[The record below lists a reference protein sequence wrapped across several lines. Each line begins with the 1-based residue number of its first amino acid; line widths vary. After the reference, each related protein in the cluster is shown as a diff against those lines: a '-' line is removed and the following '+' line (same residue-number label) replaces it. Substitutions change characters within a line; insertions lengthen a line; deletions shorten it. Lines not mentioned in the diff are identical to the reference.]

1 MTMSAQ
7 TTLAEMVAQSRDVI
21 TNPSVGTF
29 ERYEKRGSI
38 GTAGVYMLVAAVAAG
53 LLAFIPALLSS
64 GGPNPLSLFV
74 GGVVGAL
81 INFVIF
87 TGMVYYLG
95 KSIGNGTGTW
105 DEVSYSFALFI
116 APLAVI
122 SGLLSLI
129 VALLGWIPLLGGL
142 IGVAGFA
149 GLIIVLLAQ
158 VYFGYLA
165 VQSSMNIHDQT
176 KAIAVLVLAAV
187 GTAVA
192 QLILAG
198 IGGIL
203 GGILPIILLV
213 ALVAVVGSMIMGRR
227 GRAVR

>member
-1 MTMSAQ
+1 MTMSGQ

-53 LLAFIPALLSS
+53 VLSFIPALISS

-87 TGMVYYLG
+87 TGLVYYLG
-95 KSIGNGTGTW
+95 KSMGNGTGSW

-122 SGLLSLI
+122 SGLITLV

-142 IGVAGFA
+142 VGVAGFV
-149 GLIIVLLAQ
+149 GLIAVLLAQ

-176 KAIAVLVLAAV
+176 KAVLVLVLSAV
-187 GTAVA
+187 GTVVA
-192 QLILAG
+192 QIVLGAL
-198 IGGIL
+198 GGIL
-203 GGILPIILLV
+203 WGILPIIILV

-227 GRAVR
+227 GRVR